1 MTEGQDRGDG
11 TRVVSAGRS
20 GFGRALA
27 GPMWSA
33 AVWESA
39 DLDESRRRASGV
51 RPGEFYARY
60 SNPTVRAFEEA
71 IAELE
76 GAEDALAFGS
86 GMGAISS
93 VLLALCSAGDHVVA
107 SRQLYA
113 GTSAL
118 LSGPMARLGVET
130 TFVDGADAEAIVA
143 AVIPG
148 RTTVVFVESPS
159 NPLLGVVDLEALGAI
174 AGPFTVVDATFA
186 TPLGQR
192 SLEFGVDLVVH
203 SATKGIS
210 GHNDVTLGVVA
221 GERELIEAVWA
232 YSVLH
237 GSVASPSDAQA
248 ALRGLRTL
256 DVRLARQSA
265 TSLELA
271 RRLEGHPSVAAV
283 HHPGLDSHPQ
293 AARAKSQMRSTGSM
307 LAFEVS
313 GGLDAARRVHDGLS
327 LIRRATSLG
336 GTETLI
342 CHPSSTTHVSLSEED
357 RRAIGVTDGLLR
369 VSVGL
374 EDVDDLWGDLSPLL

>member
-1 MTEGQDRGDG
+1 MTDGDARGDG

-27 GPMWSA
+27 GPLWSA
-33 AVWESA
+33 AVWESV

-71 IAELE
+71 VAELE
-76 GAEDALAFGS
+76 GAEDALACGS

-93 VLLALCSAGDHVVA
+93 VLFALCSSGDHVVA

-113 GTSAL
+113 GTSAF
-118 LSGPMARLGVET
+118 LSGPLARFGVET
-130 TFVDGADAEAIVA
+130 TFVDGADSEAISA
-143 AVIPG
+143 AVVPG
-148 RTTVVFVESPS
+148 RTTVVLVESPS
-159 NPLLGVVDLEALGAI
+159 NPLLGVIDLAALGSI

-192 SLEFGVDLVVH
+192 TLDFGVDLVVH

-210 GHNDVTLGVVA
+210 GHNDVTLGVIA
-221 GERELIEAVWA
+221 GERDLIEAVWA

-237 GSVASPSDAQA
+237 GSVASPADAQA

-256 DVRLARQSA
+256 DVRLTRQSA

-271 RRLEGHPSVAAV
+271 RRLEEHPSVTAV

-293 AARAKSQMRSTGSM
+293 AALVRSQMLSTGSM
-307 LAFEVS
+307 LSFELG
-313 GGLDAARRVHDGLS
+313 GGLEAARSVHDGVS

-336 GTETLI
+336 GTETLL
-342 CHPSSTTHVSLSEED
+342 CHPASTTHVSLSEDD

>member
-1 MTEGQDRGDG
+1 MTDGVERGDG

-27 GPMWSA
+27 GPLWSA

-39 DLDESRRRASGV
+39 DLDEGRRRATGS

-71 IAELE
+71 ITELE

-93 VLLALCSAGDHVVA
+93 VLLALCSSGDHVVA

-118 LSGPMARLGVET
+118 LSGPLARFGVST
-130 TFVDGADAEAIVA
+130 TFVDGTDAEAIAA
-143 AVIPG
+143 AVEPG
-148 RTTVVFVESPS
+148 RTTVVIVESPS
-159 NPLLGVVDLEALGAI
+159 NPLLGVVDLAALGSI

-192 SLEFGVDLVVH
+192 TLDFGVDLVVH

-210 GHNDVTLGVVA
+210 GHNDVTLGVIA
-221 GERELIEAVWA
+221 GERDLVEAVWA

-237 GSVASPSDAQA
+237 GSVASPADAQSA
-248 ALRGLRTL
+248 VRGLRTL

-265 TSLELA
+265 SALELA
-271 RRLEGHPSVAAV
+271 RRLEGHSSVAAV
-283 HHPGLDSHPQ
+283 HHPGLESHPQ
-293 AARAKSQMRSTGSM
+293 AALVRAQMHSTGSM
-307 LAFEVS
+307 LSFELT
-313 GGLDAARRVHDGLS
+313 GGLEAARRLHDGVS
-327 LIRRATSLG
+327 LVRRATSLG
-336 GTETLI
+336 GTETLM
-342 CHPSSTTHVSLSEED
+342 CHPASTTHVSLSEKE
-357 RRAIGVTDGLLR
+357 RRSIGVTDGLLR

-374 EDVDDLWGDLSPLL
+374 EDVDDLWSDLSPLL

>member
-1 MTEGQDRGDG
+1 MTVGDDRGDG

-20 GFGRALA
+20 GFARALA
-27 GPMWSA
+27 GPLWSA

-39 DLDESRRRASGV
+39 DLDESKRRAAGV

-93 VLLALCSAGDHVVA
+93 VLLALCSSGDHVVA

-113 GTSAL
+113 GTSAF
-118 LSGPMARLGVET
+118 LSGPLARFGVET
-130 TFVDGADAEAIVA
+130 TFVDGADAEAIAA

-148 RTTVVFVESPS
+148 RTTVVLVESPS
-159 NPLLGVVDLEALGAI
+159 NPLLGVTDLAALGSI
-174 AGPFTVVDATFA
+174 TGPFTVVDATFA

-192 SLEFGVDLVVH
+192 TLDFGVDLVVH

-210 GHNDVTLGVVA
+210 GHNDVTLGVIA
-221 GERELIEAVWA
+221 GERDLIDAVWA

-237 GSVASPSDAQA
+237 GSVASPADAQA
-248 ALRGLRTL
+248 AVRGLRTL
-256 DVRLARQSA
+256 DVRLTRQSA
-265 TSLELA
+265 TSLGLA
-271 RRLEGHPSVAAV
+271 RQLEEHPSVAAV
-283 HHPGLDSHPQ
+283 HHLGLDSHPQ
-293 AARAKSQMRSTGSM
+293 AALVRSQMLSTGSM
-307 LAFEVS
+307 LSFEVA
-313 GGLDAARRVHDGLS
+313 GGLEAARRVHDGVTLV
-327 LIRRATSLG
+327 RRATSLG
-336 GTETLI
+336 GTETLL
-342 CHPSSTTHVSLSEED
+342 CHPASTTHVSLSEDD

>member
-1 MTEGQDRGDG
+1 
-11 TRVVSAGRS
+11 
-20 GFGRALA
+20 L
-27 GPMWSA
+27 WSA

-39 DLDESRRRASGV
+39 DLDESKRRAAGV

-93 VLLALCSAGDHVVA
+93 VLLALCSSGDHVVA

-113 GTSAL
+113 GTSAF
-118 LSGPMARLGVET
+118 LSGPLARFGVET
-130 TFVDGADAEAIVA
+130 TFVDGADAEAIAA

-148 RTTVVFVESPS
+148 RTTVVLVESPS
-159 NPLLGVVDLEALGAI
+159 NPLLGVTDLAALGSI
-174 AGPFTVVDATFA
+174 TGPFTVVDATFA

-192 SLEFGVDLVVH
+192 TLDFGVDLVVH

-210 GHNDVTLGVVA
+210 GHNDVTLGVIA
-221 GERELIEAVWA
+221 GERDLIEAVWA

-237 GSVASPSDAQA
+237 GSVASPADAQA
-248 ALRGLRTL
+248 AVRGLRTL
-256 DVRLARQSA
+256 DVRLTRQSA
-265 TSLELA
+265 TSLGLA
-271 RRLEGHPSVAAV
+271 RHLEEHPSVAAV
-283 HHPGLDSHPQ
+283 HHLGLDSHPQ
-293 AARAKSQMRSTGSM
+293 AALVRSQMLSTGSM
-307 LAFEVS
+307 LSFEVA
-313 GGLDAARRVHDGLS
+313 GGLEAARRVHDGVALV
-327 LIRRATSLG
+327 RRATSLG
-336 GTETLI
+336 GTETLL
-342 CHPSSTTHVSLSEED
+342 CHPASTTHVSLSEDD